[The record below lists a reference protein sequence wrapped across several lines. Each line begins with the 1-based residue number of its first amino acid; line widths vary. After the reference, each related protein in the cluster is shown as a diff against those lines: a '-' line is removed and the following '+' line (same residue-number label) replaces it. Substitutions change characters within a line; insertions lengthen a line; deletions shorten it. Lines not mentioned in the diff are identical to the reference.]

1 LSAEIASFVARME
14 PILREN
20 PILFEPWMAAV
31 FLIAL
36 GALGYLRVVY
46 SKRFGLLLKTAAR
59 LQILRQVMREEL
71 LFSHRASLV
80 LFTHFIGM
88 TALIIYAAL
97 KYYEVVSKDFLGITF
112 YLSLFFGLLGLY
124 LLKFAFMGV
133 LKWVYKDKGLL
144 REYRFELFS
153 VSKILGLLFLPLA
166 LISVSVNMG
175 KLEWV
180 FPFAA
185 LLFGISFIFRTVQ
198 GLAMSFSYNVSRIYI
213 ILYLCTLEIL
223 PFVLF
228 LSLFNKSFS

>member
-1 LSAEIASFVARME
+1 ME

-20 PILFEPWMAAV
+20 PILFEPWMVAV

-36 GALGYLRVVY
+36 GALGYIRVVY
-46 SKRFGLLLKTAAR
+46 SKRFGLLFKTAGR

-97 KYYEVVSKDFLGITF
+97 NYYDLVTEEMTGLTL
-112 YLSLFFGLLGLY
+112 YLSILLVLLGLY
-124 LLKFAFMGV
+124 LLKFGFMGV
-133 LKWVYKDKGLL
+133 LKWLYQDKGLL
-144 REYRFELFS
+144 REYRFEVFT
-153 VSKILGLLFLPLA
+153 VSKILGLMFLPLA
-166 LISVSVNMG
+166 LISVSVNVG

-180 FPFAA
+180 FPLAA
-185 LLFGISFIFRTVQ
+185 LLFVVSFVFRTVQ

>member
-1 LSAEIASFVARME
+1 ME

-36 GALGYLRVVY
+36 GALGYIRMVY
-46 SKRFGLLLKTAAR
+46 SKRFGLLIKTAAR

-80 LFTHFIGM
+80 LFTHFIAM

-97 KYYEVVSKDFLGITF
+97 NYYGVVSEDSLGLTL
-112 YLSLFFGLLGLY
+112 YLSILFGLLGLY
-124 LLKFAFMGV
+124 LFKFAFMGI
-133 LKWVYKDKGLL
+133 LKWVYRDRGLM
-144 REYRFELFS
+144 REYRFEIFS

-166 LISVSVNMG
+166 LISVSVNVG

-185 LLFGISFIFRTVQ
+185 LLFAVSFVFRTIQ
-198 GLAMSFSYNVSRIYI
+198 GLVMSFSYSVSRIYI

-223 PFVLF
+223 PLYVFFKVLT
-228 LSLFNKSFS
+228 S

>member
-1 LSAEIASFVARME
+1 ME

-20 PILFEPWMAAV
+20 PILFEPWMVAV

-36 GALGYLRVVY
+36 GALGYIRVVY
-46 SKRFGLLLKTAAR
+46 SKRFGLLFKTAAR

-80 LFTHFIGM
+80 LFTHFIVM
-88 TALIIYAAL
+88 ASLIIYAAL
-97 KYYEVVSKDFLGITF
+97 NYYELVSEDMLGLTL
-112 YLSLFFGLLGLY
+112 YLSILFGLLFLY
-124 LLKFAFMGV
+124 LLKFGFMGV
-133 LKWVYKDKGLL
+133 LKWLYRDKGLL
-144 REYRFELFS
+144 REYRFEVFT
-153 VSKILGLLFLPLA
+153 VSKILGLMFLPLA
-166 LISVSVNMG
+166 LISVSVNVG

-180 FPFAA
+180 FPMAA
-185 LLFGISFIFRTVQ
+185 LLFLVSFVFRTIQ

-228 LSLFNKSFS
+228 LRIFSKGFA